1 MIRLKAR
8 IGLIAAVAVAV
19 LAVASAALALSF
31 FEGEKGVGD
40 SYFPKMGNTGYDV
53 QHYDVKLRYRESRQ
67 VRATTLVEAVADTDG
82 GNPEAGAPMD
92 RFDLD
97 FRGPKVTLLEVNGQ
111 KAKFRRKGQELIVS
125 PKSPLPDG
133 DTFTTEV
140 RYEGR
145 PGQILNPDGSRDGW
159 TETRDGVVALGQPQA
174 VPTFLPVND
183 HPTDKASFEI
193 ELEVPRELTGI
204 SNGVLVVRSR
214 SERTTTTVWR
224 QDEPMASY
232 LAMVAIGRFEID
244 RGMAAGIPY
253 FGAVDDR
260 AFTRGDLKRLHE
272 NTRVAHRFLETVA
285 GPYPFSATGG
295 IADPS
300 SLGFALENQSRSYYP
315 GPPTRQLV
323 IHEVAHQWY
332 GDSVSVAEWDE
343 IWLNEGIATYM
354 EWLYVERERGSG
366 ESVADRFDRIYEN
379 NPASADRVWNPP
391 PADPGGPENLFAGSV
406 YDRGAMALQVL
417 RQEIGNG
424 DFNEVLKR
432 WAIENADGNVTT
444 QDFYDLISDV
454 TGDPRPQSF
463 DDWLYEPGKPDR
475 P

>member
-1 MIRLKAR
+1 MIRKQSR
-8 IGLIAAVAVAV
+8 IGLVAA
-19 LAVASAALALSF
+19 LAVVMLAGASTALALSF
-31 FEGEKGVGD
+31 FQGDKGVGD
-40 SYFPKMGNTGYDV
+40 AYFPKMGNTGYDV
-53 QHYDVKLRYRESRQ
+53 ERYDVKLRYRDSRQ
-67 VRATTLVEAVADTDG
+67 VRATTLVEAVADTDDG
-82 GNPEAGAPMD
+82 SPATGVPMD

-97 FRGPKVTLLEVNGQ
+97 FRGPKITLLEVNGE
-111 KAKFRRKGQELIVS
+111 KAKFRRKGQELIIA
-125 PKSPLPDG
+125 PKTPLPDG
-133 DTFTTEV
+133 EAFTAKV

-159 TETRDGVVALGQPQA
+159 TETKDGVVALGQPQA

-193 ELEVPRELTGI
+193 KLKVPGQLTGI
-204 SNGVLVVRSR
+204 SNGVLV
-214 SERTTTTVWR
+214 ERTRTKRSTTTVWR

-232 LAMVAIGRFEID
+232 LAMVAIGRFDVD
-244 RGMAAGIPY
+244 RGKVAGIPY
-253 FGAVDDR
+253 VGAVDKR
-260 AFTRGDLKRLHE
+260 RFTRENLDRLRE

-300 SLGFALENQSRSYYP
+300 SLGFALENQGRSYYP
-315 GPPTRQLV
+315 VPPPRQLV

-332 GDSVSVAEWDE
+332 GDSVSVAVWRE
-343 IWLNEGIATYM
+343 IWLNEGFATYM
-354 EWLYVERERGSG
+354 EWLFEEREGG
-366 ESVADRFDRIYEN
+366 ESVADRFDRIYEST
-379 NPASADRVWNPP
+379 PASAGSWNPP

-417 RQEIGNG
+417 REEIGNG

-432 WAIENADGNVTT
+432 WAIENADANVTT
-444 QDFYDLISDV
+444 QDFYDLISEV
-454 TGDPRPQSF
+454 TGHPRPQSF